1 MAGQQ
6 EVSGFD
12 VGTTAIVAGVTNALL
27 FQDPSYTSGGII
39 KYVSGGSLLLMRAPG
54 TGGPANLGY
63 GATYAA
69 ATLAANFAAGKYYIL
84 DGGGL
89 AYDGAARYYLAAI
102 GATAVVQMVRGLS
115 PGYTEPNSWK

>member
-27 FQDPSYTSGGII
+27 FKDPDYTSGGII
-39 KYVSGGSLLLMRAPG
+39 RYVSGGTLLLMKAPG

-69 ATLAANFAAGKYYIL
+69 ATLAANYAAGKYFIINE
-84 DGGGL
+84 GGL

-102 GATAVVQMVRGLS
+102 GATAVVQIARGLS
-115 PGYTEPNSWK
+115 PGYQEPNS

>member
-54 TGGPANLGY
+54 LGGPGNFGY
-63 GATYAA
+63 GQTLLA
-69 ATLAANFAAGKYYIL
+69 ATLAANYAAGKYAIL

-102 GATAVVQMVRGLS
+102 GATAVVQMEIGRASCRERV
-115 PGYTEPNSWK
+115 